1 MAAGHKNYLLRGG
14 VDNDDFPSA
23 EISVKDVRAIGRSA
37 WSKWGHMIAD
47 KPLRDLIALAYAEGL
62 YHGAMI
68 VKKNPELVK

>member
-1 MAAGHKNYLLRGG
+1 MPAGHKNYRLRGG
-14 VDNDDFPSA
+14 VDADDFPSR
-23 EISVKDVRAIGRSA
+23 EISLKDVRALSRSA
-37 WSKWGHMIAD
+37 WGKWGHMIGD